1 MYFEY
6 GIEEI
11 ESLKGCNK
19 LLGAAIAGGVIL
31 EMRDYAPKRKKEV
44 SYVSIL

>member
-1 MYFEY
+1 LYFEY
-6 GIEEI
+6 VSEEI

-19 LLGAAIAGGVIL
+19 LLGAAIAGGVIP
-31 EMRDYAPKRKKEV
+31 EMRDYASKRKKEV

>member
-1 MYFEY
+1 LYFEY
-6 GIEEI
+6 GSEEI

-19 LLGAAIAGGVIL
+19 LLGTVIAGGAIP